1 MKSSLYC
8 NRSYQQSVFSRQRE
22 KVCLL
27 PISQWFKRWN
37 ALSIRVLDVHQTTS
51 KLPVLHFSPWP
62 EFLMYIKTLPNCL
75 SSFYRGQQCSRRTI
89 VQHSFILFF
98 HIIPRFRMNAQWS
111 QHRVEWTRKTQ
122 VQAQLLT
129 QRAPLHTEITRGL
142 EHRRI
147 VGEIEGTRTFCEDCQ
162 ERSFK
167 RRTPL
172 KTSLIVLIEDK
183 EFFSFLR
190 KFLCKN
196 SWLASCN
203 WQLTKRSAVD

>member
-1 MKSSLYC
+1 MGYFPSLHYSTHKKISLLKRFTQLSKYNVPSLDSVETPTVAYGEWRALYTATDHINKAHLVDRERRYVCYQYHNSS
-8 NRSYQQSVFSRQRE
+8 NVE
-22 KVCLL
+22 M
-27 PISQWFKRWN
+27 
-37 ALSIRVLDVHQTTS
+37 
-51 KLPVLHFSPWP
+51 HFQL
-62 EFLMYIKTLPNCL
+62 EFLMNIKPLPNCL
-75 SSFYRGQQCSRRTI
+75 SSFYRGQQCSRRTV
-89 VQHSFILFF
+89 VQHSFILLL
-98 HIIPRFRMNAQWS
+98 HIIPRSRMDAQWS

-172 KTSLIVLIEDK
+172 KTS
-183 EFFSFLR
+183 
-190 KFLCKN
+190 
-196 SWLASCN
+196 
-203 WQLTKRSAVD
+203 